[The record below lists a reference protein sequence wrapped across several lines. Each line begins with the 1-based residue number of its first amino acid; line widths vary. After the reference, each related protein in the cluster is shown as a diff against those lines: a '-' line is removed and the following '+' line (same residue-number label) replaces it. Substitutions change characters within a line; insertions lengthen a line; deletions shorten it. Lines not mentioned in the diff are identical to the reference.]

1 VHLVFDEGMRQCG
14 PLYPP
19 DCFFCWWLQIEKYDW
34 SPDSSAK
41 IEKGWIIKADT
52 LKELAR
58 RTDVFLTYRINRVSQ
73 LK

>member
-1 VHLVFDEGMRQCG
+1 
-14 PLYPP
+14 
-19 DCFFCWWLQIEKYDW
+19 LQIEKYDW